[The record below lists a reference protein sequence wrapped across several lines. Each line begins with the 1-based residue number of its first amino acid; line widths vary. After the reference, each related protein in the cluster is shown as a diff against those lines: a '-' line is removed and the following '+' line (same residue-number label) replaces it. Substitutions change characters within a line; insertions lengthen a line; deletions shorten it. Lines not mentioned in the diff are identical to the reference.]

1 MVEVEIHPPGKGEV
15 LLRTLATSLC
25 NQSEMRSFRG
35 GTREAYGSRYPMLPG
50 EPGHEGVG
58 VVQEVGQ
65 SVSDLSVG
73 DIVALTGW
81 GGDPA
86 HRSMLVREAAQIA
99 RIHPG
104 SRDPREASILEMY
117 ASAYHCVKRGW
128 EERRF
133 ENSRVAIIGM
143 GAIGFC
149 SLQCIHLWPVR
160 EIVAFDLNSRKLA
173 LALEV
178 GADRCEL
185 VSQSDAPGDAGKRY
199 GRFDIVVE
207 CSGAVAGQAIA
218 HALKPRVLIN
228 VSYISDPLTVN
239 QTEWFWAE
247 TTIYNPGLP
256 RANDLRA
263 VANLYNRELIHPGA
277 LITSRIKP
285 DIGEYAE
292 AIREIERGN
301 VVKTLIEWEKG

>member
-1 MVEVEIHPPGKGEV
+1 MRRAQAIQFDAPGELRMVEVEIHPPGKGEV
-15 LLRTLATSLC
+15 LLRTLATALC

-35 GTREAYGSRYPMLPG
+35 GSREAYGSRYPMLPG

-86 HRSMLVREAAQIA
+86 HRSLLVREAAQVA

-117 ASAYHCVKRGW
+117 ASAYHCVKHGW
-128 EERRF
+128 KERRF

-149 SLQCIHLWPVR
+149 SLQCIRLWPVR

-173 LALEV
+173 LA
-178 GADRCEL
+178 
-185 VSQSDAPGDAGKRY
+185 
-199 GRFDIVVE
+199 
-207 CSGAVAGQAIA
+207 
-218 HALKPRVLIN
+218 
-228 VSYISDPLTVN
+228 
-239 QTEWFWAE
+239 
-247 TTIYNPGLP
+247 
-256 RANDLRA
+256 
-263 VANLYNRELIHPGA
+263 
-277 LITSRIKP
+277 
-285 DIGEYAE
+285 
-292 AIREIERGN
+292 
-301 VVKTLIEWEKG
+301 